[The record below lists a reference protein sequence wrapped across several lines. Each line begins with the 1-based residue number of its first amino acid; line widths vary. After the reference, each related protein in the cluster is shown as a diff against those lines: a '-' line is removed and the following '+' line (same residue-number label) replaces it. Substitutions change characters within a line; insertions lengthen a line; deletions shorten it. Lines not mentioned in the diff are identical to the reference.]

1 MRMKRIM
8 GVLVAGIVV
17 AGTSQVAS
25 AQSSN
30 TEVLAFRGFGATAV
44 FDTVEGCIFTR
55 VIVGAS
61 ESSASGQRTGEQ
73 DSAGVNL
80 DRRNTCTG
88 EVLVS
93 GGGSGLG
100 VKVDIAPNFSSA
112 EVHGVVPV
120 HEAVSDRNF
129 DVAVDV
135 VWTGEGEI
143 ERNAVQYSFVDDS
156 VVVRVHQN
164 SSGRKAT
171 AVGHVVGDSTEWV
184 PDGTKGDGLL
194 VWSNEGQV
202 LINQGA

>member
-1 MRMKRIM
+1 MRMKRIV
-8 GVLVAGIVV
+8 GVLVAGMVL
-17 AGTSQVAS
+17 AGPSQVAL

-30 TEVLAFRGFGATAV
+30 TEVLAFRGFNATAV
-44 FDTVEGCIFTR
+44 FDTTEGCIFTR

-61 ESSASGQRTGEQ
+61 ETSAAGQPTGKQ
-73 DSAGVNL
+73 DFAGVNL

-93 GGGSGLG
+93 GGGSGPD
-100 VKVDIAPNFSSA
+100 VNVDIAPNFRSA

-120 HEAVSDRNF
+120 HDAVSDRTF

-135 VWTGEGEI
+135 VWTGSGEI
-143 ERNAVQYSFVDDS
+143 ERNAVQYSFEDDG

-164 SSGRKAT
+164 GSARHAT

-184 PDGTKGDGLL
+184 PAGTVGDGLI
-194 VWSNEGQV
+194 VFSNEGQV
-202 LINQGA
+202 LINLGA

>member
-1 MRMKRIM
+1 MRLKRIV
-8 GVLVAGIVV
+8 GVLVAGMVV
-17 AGTSQVAS
+17 AATSQVAS

-30 TEVLAFRGFGATAV
+30 TEVLAFRGFSASAV

-55 VIVGAS
+55 VIVGGS
-61 ESSASGQRTGEQ
+61 ESSAPGQPTGEQ

-93 GGGSGLG
+93 GGGSGLDA
-100 VKVDIAPNFSSA
+100 KVDIAPNFSSA

-120 HEAVSDRNF
+120 HESVSDRTF

-135 VWTGEGEI
+135 VWTGVGEI
-143 ERNAVQYSFVDDS
+143 ERTADHFSFVDDG
-156 VVVRVHQN
+156 VVVRVHSN
-164 SSGRKAT
+164 SAGRHAT

-184 PDGTKGDGLL
+184 PDGSTGSGLL
-194 VWSNEGQV
+194 VFSNEGQV
-202 LINQGA
+202 LINRGA